1 MRTNRVVGTLK
12 RTVDKVSYDEEVR
25 AKVSANG
32 TVKHTS
38 AQCVRVFA
46 CVYARTRAC
55 MHVGRGTGIG

>member
-1 MRTNRVVGTLK
+1 MRTNRVLGTLK

-38 AQCVRVFA
+38 AQCVRV
-46 CVYARTRAC
+46 CTHARTRAC
-55 MHVGRGTGIG
+55 IHVGGGTGIG